1 MKSLRQIAELKKID
15 IVPDPELQSGVE
27 SDYTK
32 PKSKAERDFVG
43 KHVDVIQHKL
53 HPAYKNEAEQDAV
66 FKGGSINKDHS
77 KAASYEDGMDVEV
90 YEAAV
95 EFVKDNLTEDNLEQ
109 FENMLEENPEAA
121 ISFAID
127 IAEELE
133 GLVE

>member
-15 IVPDPELQSGVE
+15 VIPDPELQSGVE
-27 SDYTK
+27 SDYSK

-43 KHVDVIQHKL
+43 KHVDVVQQKL
-53 HPAYKNEAEQDAV
+53 HPAFKNEEEQDAV

-77 KAASYEDGMDVEV
+77 KAASYKDGMDVEV

-95 EFVKDNLTEDNLEQ
+95 AFVKDNLTEDNLEQ

>member
-1 MKSLRQIAELKKID
+1 M
-15 IVPDPELQSGVE
+15 
-27 SDYTK
+27 
-32 PKSKAERDFVG
+32 
-43 KHVDVIQHKL
+43 
-53 HPAYKNEAEQDAV
+53 
-66 FKGGSINKDHS
+66 NKDHS
-77 KAASYEDGMDVEV
+77 KAASYKDGMDAEV